1 MFFLVVQR
9 PRLNTRNRLARSGF
23 LSVNTTEHSRTIRV
37 NRAPVLTVWAAVVP
51 ERLDFDRDAA
61 LTLGRAVAGS
71 SAQMKGRALGIYE
84 PSEEPPS
91 KVAEECRERLK
102 PDETFGVRLLGRT
115 VPAIRTPD
123 GIRAMEKDFR
133 PASATGIGRY
143 LASKCG
149 DHLDEV
155 RAAMEQLAAS
165 SSPEELNRR
174 GFALYEAFRPDI
186 PVSARGWGATG
197 ELDLDRIIGMAR
209 GEP

>member
-1 MFFLVVQR
+1 M
-9 PRLNTRNRLARSGF
+9 NS
-23 LSVNTTEHSRTIRV
+23 SEHGRMIRV
-37 NRAPVLTVWAAVVP
+37 NRAPVLTLWATVVA
-51 ERLDFDRDAA
+51 ERLGFDRDAA

-91 KVAEECRERLK
+91 KGAEERRERLK

-115 VPAIRTPD
+115 VPVIRTPD

-133 PASATGIGRY
+133 PASAASVGRY
-143 LASKCG
+143 LASKFG

-165 SSPEELNRR
+165 LSPEELNRR
-174 GFALYEAFRPDI
+174 GFALYEAFRPAI
-186 PVSARGWGATG
+186 PAGSRGWGAAG
-197 ELDLDRIIGMAR
+197 ELALDRIIGLAD

>member
-1 MFFLVVQR
+1 M
-9 PRLNTRNRLARSGF
+9 NTS
-23 LSVNTTEHSRTIRV
+23 EHDRTIRV
-37 NRAPVLTVWAAVVP
+37 NRAPVLTLWATVVA
-51 ERLDFDRDAA
+51 ERLGFDRDAA

-91 KVAEECRERLK
+91 KAAEERREHLK

-133 PASATGIGRY
+133 PASTASVERY
-143 LASKCG
+143 LASKFG

-165 SSPEELNRR
+165 LLPDELNRH
-174 GFALYEAFRPDI
+174 GFALYEAFRPAI
-186 PVSARGWGATG
+186 PAGARGWGAAG
-197 ELDLDRIIGMAR
+197 ELNLDRSTNLAR

>member
-1 MFFLVVQR
+1 M
-9 PRLNTRNRLARSGF
+9 NTS
-23 LSVNTTEHSRTIRV
+23 EHSRTIRM
-37 NRAPVLTVWAAVVP
+37 NRAPVLTLWATVVA
-51 ERLDFDRDAA
+51 EQLGFDHNAS

-91 KVAEECRERLK
+91 KVAEERRESLK
-102 PDETFGVRLLGRT
+102 PEEIFGVRLLGRR

-133 PASATGIGRY
+133 PASAASVGRY
-143 LASKCG
+143 LASKFG

-165 SSPEELNRR
+165 LSPEELNRH
-174 GFALYEAFRPDI
+174 GFALYEAFRPAV
-186 PVSARGWGATG
+186 PAGARGWGASG
-197 ELDLDRIIGMAR
+197 ELDLDQIIGLTR
-209 GEP
+209 SGL